1 MIQQVEKRYNKFID
15 PTQLKHCSLPPC
27 LCFYQF
33 NVDVKE
39 KN

>member
-1 MIQQVEKRYNKFID
+1 MIQQVERIIINLFD

-33 NVDVKE
+33 NVDVKR